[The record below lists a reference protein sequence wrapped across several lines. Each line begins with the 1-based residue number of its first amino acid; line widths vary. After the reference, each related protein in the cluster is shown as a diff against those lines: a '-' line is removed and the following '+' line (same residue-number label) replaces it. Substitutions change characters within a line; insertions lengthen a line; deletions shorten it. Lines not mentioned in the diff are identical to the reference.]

1 MPDKSKKT
9 AKSKTRNSNWT
20 FAGNF

>member
-9 AKSKTRNSNWT
+9 AKNKTRNNNWT
-20 FAGNF
+20 FAGIF